1 MTVASNTVI
10 GTLPGGTEVVAASLE
25 AGRELLTTVDDY
37 LSQQSPFDRQARVNL
52 RRQVV
57 EVTLPMYLDYIASQ
71 VMSWSQAE
79 IKALGAIV
87 SAMAKLFAPLS
98 LPLPAEIHLVKTSG
112 QEEGYAAYT
121 RRKDTIV
128 LPANMVASVETAAS
142 YGDPLHPTND
152 VSYLQNVMIHECFH
166 LFSKNHPEERFKL
179 YDRIH
184 YRSTGAAVVL
194 PDVPW
199 GPPGSQTTMG
209 DLKIMNPDEPDFD
222 VYIEMLVPSIPGAE
236 DSPRVKR
243 ALAPLL
249 LAKSPYQGGV
259 FFEYLEWW
267 FMSIAEGPDRRWAP
281 VLDPDGHPG
290 CTRVRRSCPSTSRSS
305 LPISRRRSFSPT
317 RSLRRTLCSWRT
329 SRASTSLVSC
339 TRRFRPIAGRHEP
352 RTNEHPRGQRGAPQ
366 REFTPRVRW
375 EPRYRTAG
383 RADVRYASVHA

>member
-10 GTLPGGTEVVAASLE
+10 GTLPGGTEVVAVSLE
-25 AGRELLTTVDDY
+25 AGRKLLTTVDDY

-79 IKALGAIV
+79 IEALGVIV

-98 LPLPAEIHLVKTSG
+98 LRLPAEIHLVKTSG

-128 LPANMVASVETAAS
+128 LPANMVASVETAVS
-142 YGDPLHPTND
+142 YGDSLHPAND

-179 YDRIH
+179 YNQIH

-199 GPPGSQTTMG
+199 GPPGSQTTMS
-209 DLKIMNPDEPDFD
+209 DLKITNPDEPDFD
-222 VYIEMLVPSIPGAE
+222 VYIEMLVPSIPGDE

-249 LAKSPYQGGV
+249 LAKSPYEGGV

-281 VLDPDGHPG
+281 VLGPNGHPVMYESAPLMPEYLALV
-290 CTRVRRSCPSTSRSS
+290 TANFTQEIFQPDEILAQNFVLVANQPSLDILSFMSQTLSANRGSS
-305 LPISRRRSFSPT
+305 
-317 RSLRRTLCSWRT
+317 
-329 SRASTSLVSC
+329 
-339 TRRFRPIAGRHEP
+339 
-352 RTNEHPRGQRGAPQ
+352 
-366 REFTPRVRW
+366 
-375 EPRYRTAG
+375 
-383 RADVRYASVHA
+383 